1 MKIMLVDDEELQL
14 LRLENAARKV
24 LPPDCEF
31 LCYTN
36 PVKAFEEN
44 AENKIDIA
52 FLDIET
58 PVING
63 IQLAKKLKKVNPLVN
78 IIFVTAYDT
87 YALDAYKLHAS
98 GYITKPVNESKI
110 KEELDGLRY
119 PTGSKQV
126 NDYRINAI
134 CANIRYH
141 RGRLELTVSELAKKM
156 DVSYQTVYRWESGER
171 IPDITMLI
179 ELANIFGVS
188 IEEIMANEHQLY
200 EERENEKAVKQRLK
214 RFGGSGCSVL
224 FLHRC
229 RRRVRLPLRRLDAY
243 CGQRS

>member
-1 MKIMLVDDEELQL
+1 MKILLVDDEELQL
-14 LRLENAARKV
+14 IRLKNAARKA
-24 LPPDCEF
+24 LPRDCEF

-63 IQLAKKLKKVNPLVN
+63 IQLAKKLKDVNPQIN
-78 IIFVTAYDT
+78 IIFVTAYDA
-87 YALDAYKLHAS
+87 YALDAYNLHAS

-110 KEELDGLRY
+110 KEELDGLRF
-119 PTGSKQV
+119 PVEEKHEQNHP

-134 CANIRYH
+134 AANIKNH
-141 RGRLELTVSELAKKM
+141 RNRLGLSVSELAKKM

-188 IEEIMANEHQLY
+188 IEDIMAN
-200 EERENEKAVKQRLK
+200 
-214 RFGGSGCSVL
+214 
-224 FLHRC
+224 
-229 RRRVRLPLRRLDAY
+229 
-243 CGQRS
+243 

>member
-1 MKIMLVDDEELQL
+1 MKILLVDDEELQL
-14 LRLENAARKV
+14 IRLENAARKA
-24 LPPDCEF
+24 LPQGCEF

-36 PVKAFEEN
+36 PVLAYEEN
-44 AENKIDIA
+44 TENKIDIA

-63 IQLAKKLKKVNPLVN
+63 MQLAKKLKSVNPLVN

-98 GYITKPVNESKI
+98 GYITKPVTESKI
-110 KEELDGLRY
+110 KEELEGLRY
-119 PTGSKQV
+119 TIEAKKEAEHT

-134 CANIRYH
+134 GSNIKSHWSRM
-141 RGRLELTVSELAKKM
+141 GLSVSELAKKM

-188 IEEIMANEHQLY
+188 IGDLMANQTE
-200 EERENEKAVKQRLK
+200 A
-214 RFGGSGCSVL
+214 
-224 FLHRC
+224 
-229 RRRVRLPLRRLDAY
+229 
-243 CGQRS
+243 

>member
-1 MKIMLVDDEELQL
+1 MKILLVDDEELQL
-14 LRLENAARKV
+14 IRLENAARKA

-44 AENKIDIA
+44 TDNKFDIA

-63 IQLAKKLKKVNPLVN
+63 VQLAKKLKSVNPHIN
-78 IIFVTAYDT
+78 IIFVTAYDN

-119 PTGSKQV
+119 PTEAKHV
-126 NDYRINAI
+126 NDYRINSI
-134 CANIRYH
+134 CAIIKSNRS
-141 RGRLELTVSELAKKM
+141 RLGLTVSELAKKM

-188 IEEIMANEHQLY
+188 IEEIMVN
-200 EERENEKAVKQRLK
+200 
-214 RFGGSGCSVL
+214 
-224 FLHRC
+224 
-229 RRRVRLPLRRLDAY
+229 
-243 CGQRS
+243 

>member
-1 MKIMLVDDEELQL
+1 MKILLVDDEELQL
-14 LRLENAARKV
+14 LRLENAARKA
-24 LPPDCEF
+24 LPQDSEF

-44 AENKIDIA
+44 TENKIDVA

-63 IQLAKKLKKVNPLVN
+63 IQLAKKLKSVNPYIN

-98 GYITKPVNESKI
+98 GYITKPVTEGKI

-119 PTGSKQV
+119 PTEAKQDIRLP

-134 CANIRYH
+134 GANIKSH
-141 RGRLELTVSELAKKM
+141 RSRLGMTVSELAKKM

-171 IPDITMLI
+171 VPDITMLI
-179 ELANIFGVS
+179 ELASIFGVS
-188 IEEIMANEHQLY
+188 IEELVANQSY
-200 EERENEKAVKQRLK
+200 TT
-214 RFGGSGCSVL
+214 
-224 FLHRC
+224 
-229 RRRVRLPLRRLDAY
+229 
-243 CGQRS
+243 

>member
-1 MKIMLVDDEELQL
+1 MRILLVDDEELQL
-14 LRLENAARKV
+14 IRLENAARKV
-24 LPPDCEF
+24 LPQDCEF

-36 PVKAFEEN
+36 PVQAYEEN
-44 AENKIDIA
+44 TENKIDIA

-63 IQLAKKLKKVNPLVN
+63 IQLAKKLKSINPLVN

-110 KEELDGLRY
+110 KEELEGLRY
-119 PTGSKQV
+119 PTEAKRESAQPS
-126 NDYRINAI
+126 DYRINAI
-134 CANIRYH
+134 SSNIKSH
-141 RGRLELTVSELAKKM
+141 RSRLGLTVSELAKKM

-179 ELANIFGVS
+179 ELANIFGIG
-188 IEEIMANEHQLY
+188 IEELMANQTEA
-200 EERENEKAVKQRLK
+200 ESFR
-214 RFGGSGCSVL
+214 
-224 FLHRC
+224 
-229 RRRVRLPLRRLDAY
+229 
-243 CGQRS
+243 

>member
-14 LRLENAARKV
+14 LRLENAARKAF
-24 LPPDCEF
+24 PTDCEF

-44 AENKIDIA
+44 TDNKIDIA

-58 PVING
+58 PEING
-63 IQLAKKLKKVNPLVN
+63 IQLAKKLKSVNPYIN

-98 GYITKPVNESKI
+98 GYVTKPVNESKI

-119 PTGSKQV
+119 PTGAKQV
-126 NDYRINAI
+126 NGYRINAI
-134 CANIRYH
+134 GSNIKSLRS
-141 RGRLELTVSELAKKM
+141 RLGLTVSELAKRM

-179 ELANIFGVS
+179 ELANIFSVS
-188 IEEIMANEHQLY
+188 IEDIMAN
-200 EERENEKAVKQRLK
+200 
-214 RFGGSGCSVL
+214 
-224 FLHRC
+224 
-229 RRRVRLPLRRLDAY
+229 
-243 CGQRS
+243 

>member
-1 MKIMLVDDEELQL
+1 M
-14 LRLENAARKV
+14 
-24 LPPDCEF
+24 
-31 LCYTN
+31 
-36 PVKAFEEN
+36 KAFEEN

-119 PTGSKQV
+119 PTG
-126 NDYRINAI
+126 
-134 CANIRYH
+134 
-141 RGRLELTVSELAKKM
+141 
-156 DVSYQTVYRWESGER
+156 
-171 IPDITMLI
+171 
-179 ELANIFGVS
+179 
-188 IEEIMANEHQLY
+188 
-200 EERENEKAVKQRLK
+200 
-214 RFGGSGCSVL
+214 
-224 FLHRC
+224 
-229 RRRVRLPLRRLDAY
+229 
-243 CGQRS
+243 